1 MTEAMVLK
9 YYSTIKINSS
19 QQTKYKYDTDRN
31 QLRGNDKINELL
43 GNDATDN
50 KQITGWGGKKRK

>member
-1 MTEAMVLK
+1 MVLK
-9 YYSTIKINSS
+9 LLFNYKINSS

-31 QLRGNDKINELL
+31 QLREMTKLNELL

-50 KQITGWGGKKRK
+50 KQITEGGGERKKRK

>member
-1 MTEAMVLK
+1 MVLN

-31 QLRGNDKINELL
+31 QLREMTKLNELL

-50 KQITGWGGKKRK
+50 KQITEVGRGRNAEK